1 MLQCCLSYNG
11 KTRMMS
17 EKLDDMYMHNHSDMI
32 MMILVRQMDR
42 RNPIDI
48 TRLLMLTCVTT
59 SNVGKTKLK
68 SKRLD
73 LSLQQ
78 YDTSVKWWTIC
89 ITYLKLVRWQEKV
102 FSRLQ
107 CHDKQ
112 VQCGQWRVVSRLH
125 AEYLSS
131 PLQHLLRSQCVA
143 FHHPGQV
150 CDPII

>member
-48 TRLLMLTCVTT
+48 TRLLMLTCVKT

-78 YDTSVKWWTIC
+78 YDTSVK
-89 ITYLKLVRWQEKV
+89 
-102 FSRLQ
+102 
-107 CHDKQ
+107 
-112 VQCGQWRVVSRLH
+112 
-125 AEYLSS
+125 
-131 PLQHLLRSQCVA
+131 
-143 FHHPGQV
+143 
-150 CDPII
+150 